1 MTPEQFIE
9 RWRGT
14 SRSEQSA
21 AHEHFLDLCELL
33 DVSKPQELDRRGD
46 FYTFEKPVLK
56 ADGRPGRADVWKR
69 GCFAWEYKRD
79 KRNLVAAYAQLK
91 EYSGALEN
99 PPLLIVSDM
108 EEIRVHTNFTNAI
121 VETHCIRLPDLIS
134 VEARQLLRHCFSRPE
149 MLRRETLTRAS
160 VTRDAAKAF
169 GTIAAR
175 LRARRYDPRRVA
187 HFLNRLV
194 FCLFVQDVDLLPN
207 RLFADILEECVKA
220 PDKFEPGLKALFG
233 AMKSPDGMF
242 GMVSIRWFN
251 GGLFDDDDVLP
262 LGWMEIRELH
272 QASLLDWSAIEPSIF
287 GTLFEAG
294 LNPEKRDLMAAL
306 FDPPAGGTTGAVE
319 QTDKGVGIHYTDPDT
334 IMKIIEPAVLGPL
347 RQAWQEARVKIE
359 QHRKTRDKAASD
371 SARTRAENEAREVWS
386 RFRQRLEDFRVLDP
400 ACGSGNFLYLALLH
414 LKDFEQNL
422 IKEADDLG
430 LPLIDQLVTI
440 KAVRGIEANPYAAEL
455 ARTTIWI
462 GELQWQLKNASAFA
476 LAREPVL
483 GRLDAI
489 ECRDALL
496 DENGKE
502 APWPEADV
510 IVGNPPFLGGK
521 KLRSS
526 FGDSYVDRLFAV
538 YRGRVPAEADLV
550 AYWFVRSWERVRE
563 GRANAAGLVA
573 TNSIRG
579 GANRRVLDPIV
590 AQGRISSAW
599 SDEPWVIDGAAV
611 RVSLVTFSAARL
623 EEGAILDGCPVPRIH
638 SDLTATPTDL
648 TRARRLR
655 QNAGVAFMGDTKGG
669 AFDIPGS
676 LARSWLEL
684 PLNPHGRSNADV
696 LRPWVNGMNVT
707 RRPAD
712 KWIIDF
718 GWEMREA
725 DAALYEAPFAYVER
739 MVKPDRLKN
748 RREIYQKYW
757 WRHAEPRQG
766 MWRAIS
772 GLNRF
777 IVTPEVS
784 KYRVFSWLKCIYIP
798 DHKLQVIAREDW
810 FSFGVLHSKM
820 HELWSRGVGSWHGVG
835 NDPRYTISTTF
846 ETFPFPEGLTPDIPA
861 TAYADDPR
869 AQAIAAAAQRLD
881 ELRCNWLNPPD
892 LVKAVPEVVPGFPDR
907 LIPVSSRAEAELKT
921 RTLTNLYNQRPT
933 WLVNAHRELD
943 QAVAR
948 AYGWTADISDDEAL
962 SRLFALNRARAEAED
977 RLARMASQ
985 DRRQRN
991 LLLPMQGGKA
1001 ADERALERDV
1011 DAKIP
1016 QEEPARPRRRHR
1028 A

>member
-56 ADGRPGRADVWKR
+56 AGGRLGRADVWKK

-121 VETHCIRLPDLIS
+121 VETHCIRLPDLMS

-149 MLRRETLTRAS
+149 MLRRESLTRVS
-160 VTRDAAKAF
+160 VTRDAARAF
-169 GTIAAR
+169 GTIARR
-175 LRARRYDPRRVA
+175 LRARGYDPRRVA

-194 FCLFVQDVDLLPN
+194 FCLFVQDVELLPN
-207 RLFADILEECVKA
+207 RLFADILEECVKV

-233 AMKSPDGMF
+233 AMKSPGGMF

-306 FDPPAGGTTGAVE
+306 FDPPAGGTAGTAE

-334 IMKIIEPAVLGPL
+334 IMKIIEPVVLDPL
-347 RQAWQEARVKIE
+347 RQEWQEARLKIE
-359 QHRKTRDKAASD
+359 RHRKTRDKAASD

-386 RFRQRLEDFRVLDP
+386 GFRQRLGNFRVLDP

-414 LKDFEQNL
+414 LKDFEQSL
-422 IKEADDLG
+422 IKEAEKLG
-430 LPLIDQLVTI
+430 LPLIGQMVTT
-440 KAVRGIEANPYAAEL
+440 KAVRGIEVNPYAAEL

-462 GELQWQLKNASAFA
+462 GELQWQLKNASDLAFF
-476 LAREPVL
+476 REPVL

-496 DENGKE
+496 DDNGKE

-521 KLRSS
+521 KLRASL
-526 FGDSYVDRLFAV
+526 GDSYVDSLFAA

-563 GRANAAGLVA
+563 QRANAAGLVA

-590 AQGRISSAW
+590 AQGRIFSAW

-611 RVSLVTFSAARL
+611 RVSLVAFSAARL
-623 EEGAILDGCPVPRIH
+623 EEGAILDGCPVLRIH
-638 SDLTATPTDL
+638 SDLTAAPTDL

-676 LARSWLEL
+676 LARSWLAL
-684 PLNPHGRSNADV
+684 PLNPHGRPNTDV
-696 LRPWVNGMNVT
+696 LRPWVNGMDVT

-718 GWEMREA
+718 GWKMNEN
-725 DAALYEAPFAYVER
+725 DAALYETPFGYIER
-739 MVKPDRLKN
+739 MVKSDRIKN
-748 RREIYQKYW
+748 RRDLYRKFW
-757 WRHAEPRQG
+757 WRHAEPRPG
-766 MWRAIS
+766 MWRSIGIS
-772 GLNRF
+772 SRF
-777 IVTPEVS
+777 IITATVA
-784 KYRVFSWLKCIYIP
+784 KYRFFSFSDKSVCP
-798 DHKLQVIAREDW
+798 DHQLIVIARDDDVT
-810 FSFGVLHSKM
+810 FGILHSHF
-820 HELWSRGVGSWHGVG
+820 HEAWALRLGTSLEDR
-835 NDPRYTISTTF
+835 PRYTPSTTF

-869 AQAIAAAAQRLD
+869 AQAIAAAARRLD
-881 ELRCNWLNPPD
+881 ELRRNWLNPPD
-892 LVKAVPEVVPGFPDR
+892 LVKVVPEVVPGFPDR
-907 LIPVSSRAEAELKT
+907 LLPVSSRAEAELKT
-921 RTLTNLYNQRPT
+921 RTLTNLYNLHPT

-943 QAVAR
+943 QAVAS
-948 AYGWTADISDDEAL
+948 AYGWTADISDEEAL

-977 RLARMASQ
+977 RLAKMATQ
-985 DRRQRN
+985 DRRQRS
-991 LLLPMQGGKA
+991 LLLPMQGGKTT
-1001 ADERALERDV
+1001 DERQLEQD
-1011 DAKIP
+1011 KNGKTP
-1016 QEEPARPRRRHR
+1016 QEESARPRRRHR

>member
-46 FYTFEKPVLK
+46 FYTFEKTIPK
-56 ADGRPGRADVWKR
+56 ANGRPGRADVWKK

-121 VETHCIRLPDLIS
+121 VETHCIRLPDLMS
-134 VEARQLLRHCFSRPE
+134 VEARQLLRHCFSKPE
-149 MLRRETLTRAS
+149 MLRRESLTRVS
-160 VTRDAAKAF
+160 VTRDAARAF
-169 GTIAAR
+169 GTIAGR
-175 LRARRYDPRRVA
+175 LRTRGYDPRRVA

-194 FCLFVQDVDLLPN
+194 FCLFVQDVELLPN
-207 RLFADILEECVKA
+207 RLFADILEECVKV
-220 PDKFEPGLKALFG
+220 PDKFEPGLKTLFG
-233 AMKSPDGMF
+233 AMKSPGGMF

-306 FDPPAGGTTGAVE
+306 FDPPAGGASGAVE
-319 QTDKGVGIHYTDPDT
+319 QTDKGIGIHYTDPDT
-334 IMKIIEPAVLGPL
+334 IMKIIEPVVLDPL
-347 RQAWQEARVKIE
+347 RQEWQEARGKIE
-359 QHRKTRDKAASD
+359 RYRKSRDKAASD
-371 SARTRAENEAREVWS
+371 SARTRAENEAREIWH
-386 RFRQRLEDFRVLDP
+386 RFRQRLGDFRVLDP

-414 LKDFEQNL
+414 LKDFEQSL
-422 IKEADDLG
+422 IKEAGELG
-430 LPLIDQLVTI
+430 LPLIGQLVTT
-440 KAVRGIEANPYAAEL
+440 KAVRGIEVNPYAAEL

-462 GELQWQLKNASAFA
+462 GELQWQLKNASDLAFF
-476 LAREPVL
+476 REPVL

-496 DENGKE
+496 DDNGKE

-521 KLRSS
+521 KLRGSL
-526 FGDSYVDRLFAV
+526 GDAYVDRLFSV

-550 AYWFVRSWERVRE
+550 AYWFVRSWERVQE
-563 GRANAAGLVA
+563 GPANAAGLVA

-579 GANRRVLDPIV
+579 GANRRVLDSIV
-590 AQGRISSAW
+590 TQGRIFSAW

-611 RVSLVTFSAARL
+611 RVSLVAFAAAQPK
-623 EEGAILDGCPVPRIH
+623 EDAILDGSPVPRIH
-638 SDLTATPTDL
+638 SDLTAAATDL

-676 LARSWLEL
+676 LARAWLEL
-684 PLNPHGRSNADV
+684 PSNPHGRPNADV
-696 LRPWVNGMNVT
+696 LRPWVNGMDVT

-712 KWIIDF
+712 KWIINF
-718 GWEMREA
+718 GWEMKEN
-725 DAALYEAPFAYVER
+725 DAALYEAPFTYIER
-739 MVKPDRLKN
+739 MVKSDRLKN
-748 RREIYQKYW
+748 RRDLYRKFW
-757 WRHAEPRQG
+757 WRHAEPRPG
-766 MWRAIS
+766 MWRAIGGS
-772 GLNRF
+772 SQF
-777 IVTPEVS
+777 IVTNTVS
-784 KYRVFSWLKCIYIP
+784 KYRFFSFIDKTACP
-798 DHKLQVIAREDW
+798 DHQLIVITRDDNVT
-810 FSFGVLHSKM
+810 FGILHSRF
-820 HELWSRGVGSWHGVG
+820 HEAWALRLGTSLEDR
-835 NDPRYTISTTF
+835 PRYTPSTTF
-846 ETFPFPEGLTPDIPA
+846 ETFPFPEGLTLDIPA

-869 AQAIAAAAQRLD
+869 AQAIAAAARRLD
-881 ELRCNWLNPPD
+881 ELRRNWLNPPD
-892 LVKAVPEVVPGFPDR
+892 LVKVVPEVVPGFPDR

-921 RTLTNLYNQRPT
+921 RTLTNLYNLRPT

-962 SRLFALNRARAEAED
+962 ARLFALNRARAEAED
-977 RLARMASQ
+977 RLARMATQ
-985 DRRQRN
+985 DRRQRS

-1001 ADERALERDV
+1001 SDDRQLEQDA

-1016 QEEPARPRRRHR
+1016 REEPTRPRRRHR